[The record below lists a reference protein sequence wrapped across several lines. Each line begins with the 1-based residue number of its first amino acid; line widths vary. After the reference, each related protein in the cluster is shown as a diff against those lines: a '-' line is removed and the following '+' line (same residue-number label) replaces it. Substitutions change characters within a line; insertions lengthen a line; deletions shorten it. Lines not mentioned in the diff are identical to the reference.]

1 MRDIDF
7 VPIKENI
14 PKNVY
19 FEPISGKLI
28 KFFNNFVILNEKLY
42 DEIRRDDN
50 NILGPNYTFEYE
62 NKINLCLVDNIFIY
76 EIAENILGFGIPEFA
91 FEYQIPIF
99 KIKFLII
106 MNDDLYG
113 DENFNTKTEI
123 ERLFYTKDLEKYLML
138 DRGVRFENQN
148 PFKVIE
154 MKIVNN
160 KIGI

>member
-1 MRDIDF
+1 
-7 VPIKENI
+7 
-14 PKNVY
+14 
-19 FEPISGKLI
+19 
-28 KFFNNFVILNEKLY
+28 
-42 DEIRRDDN
+42 
-50 NILGPNYTFEYE
+50 
-62 NKINLCLVDNIFIY
+62 
-76 EIAENILGFGIPEFA
+76 
-91 FEYQIPIF
+91 
-99 KIKFLII
+99 

-160 KIGI
+160 KIGILYNLEDFNIELYWKRTKEEYEKKIKELEENKLQKRLEETKKKEQLKKKEKL